1 MDTDNDSEDLP
12 AQGVLSGA
20 FGRAARRLAL
30 TAGLMSLSG
39 SPTVAKEMPAKPPAA
54 VAPAKPILPAEITPA
69 ERQRRNAIRDT
80 LLRAAQNDLPNLQA
94 HAHTGYSGQLDV
106 LENTLTSRLQGGDTS
121 VHNKVV
127 FVDPAKFDVALSLGF
142 APEYALQTLLAQ
154 DRVAL
159 PDNQLIMAG
168 EKAASYHESRFGV
181 RTYTQEPTAITNLN
195 NMTAQACV
203 VVPSSE
209 HALDVDIKGL
219 SRAETV
225 EFTNRHESWHCLD
238 TKYNLRHIDPAQLEA
253 IKEGSLRSHLGN
265 TAAFETY
272 ATFYKK
278 EALADVAAAGDLIRA
293 GKGVDLL
300 DKLIDWRNEDP
311 KDLQHLTSPVLKG
324 FRHAIEQMGVDNFR
338 RLSDAEAQ
346 KMYFDTVD
354 LCAMT
359 AKSLD
364 ITVRWATAPQAQRQ
378 KWAKD
383 AETDLDAARALGLLS
398 HIKPQK
404 PEGDKPL
411 TAAEKAVA
419 KQLKSFKPGKLLDN
433 KAFELSGKITPAT
446 LADAYD
452 DLQEGLRRKMA
463 AEPANK
469 LWPAQAT
476 ALQQEFLNH
485 ARNADFVQL
494 NADRGVDIVRQ
505 EASLKDFRPSAQTIQ
520 TAAKPSNTK
529 M

>member
-1 MDTDNDSEDLP
+1 MAIDNDSDDLP
-12 AQGVLSGA
+12 QQGYLSGA
-20 FGRAARRLAL
+20 FGRVARRMAL
-30 TAGLMSLSG
+30 TAGLMSLTG
-39 SPTVAKEMPAKPPAA
+39 GEAVKAMPVKPPTAAA
-54 VAPAKPILPAEITPA
+54 VATAKSVTPPSLTDA
-69 ERQRRNAIRDT
+69 ERQRRRAIRDT
-80 LLRAAQNDLPNLQA
+80 LLQAARKDVPSLQA
-94 HAHTGYSGQLDV
+94 HASTGYSGQLDV

-127 FVDPAKFDVALSLGF
+127 FVDPAKMDVALSLGF
-142 APEYALQTLLAQ
+142 APSYALQTLLAQ
-154 DRVAL
+154 DKIVL
-159 PDNQLIMAG
+159 PDSQLEMAG
-168 EKAASYHESRFGV
+168 DKVASYHESRFGV
-181 RTYTQEPTAITNLN
+181 RTYTQEPTAITNLH
-195 NMTAQACV
+195 NMTSQACV

-209 HALDVDIKGL
+209 HALDVEIKGL

-238 TKYNLRHIDPAQLEA
+238 SKYNLRHIDPAQLEA

-278 EALADVAAAGDLIRA
+278 EALADVGAAGDMIRA
-293 GKGVDLL
+293 GKGL
-300 DKLIDWRNEDP
+300 DLIDKTIAWRNEDP

-324 FRHAIEQMGVDNFR
+324 FKHAIEQMGVENFR
-338 RLSDAEAQ
+338 RLSDADAQ

-364 ITVRWATAPQAQRQ
+364 ITVRFATAPPAQRQ

-398 HIKPQK
+398 HIKPAA
-404 PEGDKPL
+404 PAGEKPL
-411 TAAEKAVA
+411 TAAEKTVA
-419 KQLKSFKPGKLLDN
+419 RQLKSFKPGKLLDD

-452 DLQEGLRRKMA
+452 DLQEGLRKKMA

-469 LWPAQAT
+469 LWQAQAT

-485 ARNADFVQL
+485 ARGADFVQL
-494 NADRGVDIVRQ
+494 NADRGVDIVQRD
-505 EASLKDFRPSAQTIQ
+505 ASLKDFRTIQ
-520 TAAKPSNTK
+520 TAAKPGASK
-529 M
+529 I